1 MEYLIPVWIW
11 IHRFPNRIPE
21 YMARVSI
28 EPMSTD
34 NIDSNGIPVV
44 PKHKSFTV
52 SLEWL
57 KKYGLQDL
65 PISEVIWAKLPLKEV
80 KKWLGCG
87 ILK

>member
-11 IHRFPNRIPE
+11 VHHFPNKIPE

-28 EPMSTD
+28 ESMTSD
-34 NIDSNGIPVV
+34 KLDSNGIPVV
-44 PKHKSFTV
+44 PKHKSFMV
-52 SLEWL
+52 SREWL
-57 KKYGLQDL
+57 QDRGVNQL
-65 PISEVIWAKLPLKEV
+65 PISEVIWAKLPLVDV